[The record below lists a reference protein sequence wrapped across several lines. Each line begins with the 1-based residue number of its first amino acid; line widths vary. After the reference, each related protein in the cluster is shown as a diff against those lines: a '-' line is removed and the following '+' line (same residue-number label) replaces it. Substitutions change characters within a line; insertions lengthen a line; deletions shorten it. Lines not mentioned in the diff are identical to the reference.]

1 METIEKVYDKIAHE
15 FDKTRVFPWT
25 HVKKY
30 IDDLEKDSLV
40 LDIGCGNG
48 KNLFYRKDISCVGI
62 DISQKMVDL
71 VISRDGLAS
80 KASMTKIPFVDN
92 MFDNFIC
99 IAAYHHLDND
109 KDRKTALNEM
119 YRILKYKG
127 TGLISVWAKE
137 QPKGSK
143 LVFNVRD
150 NIVPWN
156 SRDGQ
161 IYYRYYHIYN
171 EGMLKEEITRL
182 EPRLEV
188 QYIIY
193 ERGNWYIQVRKE

>member
-1 METIEKVYDKIAHE
+1 METVEEVYDKIAHE
-15 FDKTRVFPWT
+15 FDKTRVFPWPP
-25 HVKKY
+25 VKEY
-30 IDDLEKDSLV
+30 LDNLEKDSLV

-71 VISRDGLAS
+71 VISRNGLA
-80 KASMTKIPFVDN
+80 KKGTMTKIPYYDN

-109 KDRKTALNEM
+109 KYRKTALGEM
-119 YRILKYKG
+119 YRVLKYGG
-127 TGLISVWAKE
+127 TGMISVWAKE

-143 LVFNVRD
+143 LVFNVGD

-156 SRDGQ
+156 SRDGT
-161 IYYRYYHIYN
+161 IHYRYYHIYN
-171 EGMLKEEITRL
+171 EGMLEEEITRL
-182 EPRLEV
+182 EPRLV
-188 QYIIY
+188 IQDIIY
-193 ERGNWYIQVRKE
+193 QRGNWYAIVRKK